1 MTCINTYVH
10 TMCGGVDKFG
20 SDHVVKA
27 YGWIFNFDSN
37 VKEGELNAPAAVVK
51 DRSCTIHLGPEWM

>member
-1 MTCINTYVH
+1 
-10 TMCGGVDKFG
+10 MCGGVDKFG